1 MQENNHRL
9 RECLRET
16 KVKKYQLARRLGI
29 RANELSVIL
38 REELDK
44 KTQDRYIKVVREIA
58 AEVKAAG

>member
-1 MQENNHRL
+1 MQENNRRL

-38 REELDK
+38 RDELDK
-44 KTQDRYIKVVREIA
+44 TIQDRYIKIVKEIA
-58 AEVKAAG
+58 AEEKAAG